1 MTRVPKWA
9 NPKSNQCFKKPNFS
23 SIFGYRFLFHIF
35 YLCFV
40 FFVFVMLKKFI
51 VFIIDICIHVLWWL
65 FVICLHT
72 TILWRWLFLCNAN
85 MLSTNFAFF
94 SCLFY
99 FWSSL
104 LSYCTFNSWLSLSL
118 HVQLVMVII
127 AFFIFILF
135 NVTFFILILFLVFIA
150 LFKTL
155 IIF

>member
-23 SIFGYRFLFHIF
+23 SVLGYRFLFHIF

-72 TILWRWLFLCNAN
+72 TILWRWLFLC
-85 MLSTNFAFF
+85 MQICCPLTLHFF
-94 SCLFY
+94 HVCFIFGLLCFLIVHLIHGCHYLFM
-99 FWSSL
+99 FNLLWSSL
-104 LSYCTFNSWLSLSL
+104 LSSYSSYSMSPSLYWSCFWFSL
-118 HVQLVMVII
+118 PYS
-127 AFFIFILF
+127 
-135 NVTFFILILFLVFIA
+135 
-150 LFKTL
+150 KP
-155 IIF
+155 